1 MVADQK
7 TADVLA
13 ELVRAGFTP
22 ARTDGSHP
30 RWKRPTGIGVS
41 VPDGHRTIS
50 PGVYRTIKR
59 ARADANE
66 RSST

>member
-13 ELVRAGFTP
+13 ELARAGFTP
-22 ARTDGSHP
+22 ARTDGSHTW
-30 RWKRPTGIGVS
+30 WKHPTGIGVS

-50 PGVYRTIKR
+50 PGVYRKIKR
-59 ARADANE
+59 VISDADE